1 MILSVSSLCPKA
13 YLHKTNKNLATFL
26 SHKTIGEKKNMQKIL
41 CPVCKQ
47 DGVLQWKETITKAKG
62 RMYHYKKLYVYHH
75 HPEEHSERPKWCY
88 LTAEHVEALGIT
100 QKSPITQNLTQNDL
114 GPNNLKLGSVEENR
128 GGRSLAWLGHRL
140 PKPTTRVRIPVTAPK
155 AACALFQ

>member
-1 MILSVSSLCPKA
+1 MRLGKD
-13 YLHKTNKNLATFL
+13 
-26 SHKTIGEKKNMQKIL
+26 MQ
-41 CPVCKQ
+41 CARC
-47 DGVLQWKETITKAKG
+47 T
-62 RMYHYKKLYVYHH
+62 KKLGGLFGAARPQE
-75 HPEEHSERPKWCY
+75 HPERPKWCY

-100 QKSPITQNLTQNDL
+100 QKNPITQNLAQNDL
-114 GPNNLKLGSVEENR
+114 EPNNLKLGSVEENM